1 MQETHA
7 DIPPTSSPPP
17 ADLIARLRLRGL
29 LEGEGARALAGGRS
43 NRVWRLAGGLVLKLY
58 DPSAATPIFA
68 NDAGREVAAL
78 TALAGTGL
86 APELIAAEPEA
97 PVPWVLYRHLPGA
110 RWAEGAG
117 SVARL
122 LGRLHRLPAPD
133 LPAGPDGSAALA
145 RQGRHILA
153 LCPDDGGLA
162 ALEPVGEVAPGGAR
176 ALIHGDPVPGNIIVG
191 RDGAAL
197 IDWQCPALG
206 DPAADLAIFLSPAM
220 QQIYRGTPLS
230 PAEEA
235 AFLAAYP
242 YRRVIARLR
251 ALLPWFHWRM
261 AAYCQLQAGRGQTP
275 YAKGLALE
283 LAALQRSLKRK
294 AR

>member
-1 MQETHA
+1 MQETQA
-7 DIPPTSSPPP
+7 DPSLLAQSPP

-29 LEGEGARALAGGRS
+29 LPGEGAEALAGGRS
-43 NRVWRLAGGLVLKLY
+43 NRVWRLTGGLVLKLY

-68 NDAGREVAAL
+68 NDARREVAAL

-97 PVPWVLYRHLPGA
+97 PAPWVLYRHLPGG
-110 RWAEGAG
+110 RWAEGAAA
-117 SVARL
+117 VAGL
-122 LGRLHRLPAPD
+122 LGRLHQQPAPD
-133 LPAGPDGSAALA
+133 LPHAPDGSAALA
-145 RQGRHILA
+145 RQVRQILA
-153 LCPDDGGLA
+153 LCLDDAGLA
-162 ALEPVGEVAPGGAR
+162 ALEPAGEVAPCGAC
-176 ALIHGDPVPGNIIVG
+176 ALIHGDPVPGNIVIG
-191 RDGAAL
+191 PEGAAL

-220 QQIYRGTPLS
+220 QLIYRGAPLG
-230 PAEEA
+230 ATEEA

-242 YRRVIARLR
+242 DRGVIARLR

-261 AAYCQLQAGRGQTP
+261 AAYCHLQTGRGQTP

-283 LAALQRSLKRK
+283 KAALQRSLR
-294 AR
+294 R